1 MIVLK
6 EKKDC
11 CGCSACAQRCPKQCI
26 TMQSDNEGFLYPI
39 VDTDKCIDCGLCEKV
54 CPVINR
60 NEPSKPIAAYAAINK
75 NEEIRLASSSGGIFT
90 LLAEAIINEGGVVFG
105 VKFNEK
111 WQAVFDYTETLEG
124 IAPFRGSKYVQ
135 AVVGDAYK
143 YAESFLKAGRK
154 VLFTGTPCQ
163 IAGLKKYLRKDY
175 ENLLAVDVIC
185 HGAPSPLV
193 WKEYVEEL
201 IRAKRVAGKNTVSLS
216 LNDEPVLTG
225 ISFRDK
231 TNGWKKFCFRA
242 TFAASK
248 AAKNS
253 VSEPYSNNT
262 ILESLHDNIYM
273 QGFLR
278 DIYLRPSCY
287 SCPAKNGTSGS
298 DITLGDFWGI
308 NNYLPEMDDDK
319 GTSAVI
325 INSQLGDIYFKNV
338 NCLNVLVHYTN
349 VVKGNS
355 ALIGSSPK
363 SKYSSFFWESF
374 SLKGIDAICL
384 TCKKIRPNILKSSLR
399 KIKRL
404 IRKIL

>member
-60 NEPSKPIAAYAAINK
+60 NEPSKPIAAYAAMNK

-90 LLAEAIINEGGVVFG
+90 LLAEATINEGGVVFG

-193 WKEYVEEL
+193 WKEYVDEL
-201 IRAKRVAGKNTVSLS
+201 VRTKSFSLVNSVSPSLS
-216 LNDEPVLTG
+216 DNSRLIG
-225 ISFRDK
+225 FSFRDK
-231 TNGWKKFCFRA
+231 TESWKKYHIKAIFSICKSDE
-242 TFAASK
+242 TVNDTICVKEVHSK
-248 AAKNS
+248 
-253 VSEPYSNNT
+253 
-262 ILESLHDNIYM
+262 NIFM

-325 INSQLGDIYFKNV
+325 VNTNRGIELLQILEFKKTNADYNIIV
-338 NCLNVLVHYTN
+338 TNNPSLVRSVKCPTN
-349 VVKGNS
+349 KRK
-355 ALIGSSPK
+355 AL
-363 SKYSSFFWESF
+363 F
-374 SLKGIDAICL
+374 SDKH
-384 TCKKIRPNILKSSLR
+384 TNILIRITKAVRISFASKIKHKVRGIYR
-399 KIKRL
+399 KIFK
-404 IRKIL
+404 

>member
-39 VDTDKCIDCGLCEKV
+39 IDTDKCIDCGLCEKV

-135 AVVGDAYK
+135 AVVGNAYK
-143 YAESFLKAGRK
+143 DAESFLKSGRK

-163 IAGLKKYLRKDY
+163 IAGLKKYLRKEYD
-175 ENLLAVDVIC
+175 NLLAVDVIC

-193 WKEYVEEL
+193 WKEYLNEL
-201 IRAKRVAGKNTVSLS
+201 IRAKRVAEKNTVSLS

-231 TNGWKKFCFRA
+231 TNGWKKYCFRA
-242 TFAASK
+242 TFAALK

-253 VSEPYSNNT
+253 VSEPPYL
-262 ILESLHDNIYM
+262 LETFNKNKFM

-308 NNYLPEMDDDK
+308 ENHISEIDDDK
-319 GTSAVI
+319 GVSAVL
-325 INSQLGDIYFKNV
+325 INSTKGVDALKLIDYEKKETDYNTIVLGNPA
-338 NCLNVLVHYTN
+338 LVHS
-349 VVKGNS
+349 VKCPTSNRN
-355 ALIGSSPK
+355 K
-363 SKYSSFFWESF
+363 FYSSVSTNISYRISIACKRSILEKVLNR
-374 SLKGIDAICL
+374 LKQITD
-384 TCKKIRPNILKSSLR
+384 NIFNK
-399 KIKRL
+399 
-404 IRKIL
+404 